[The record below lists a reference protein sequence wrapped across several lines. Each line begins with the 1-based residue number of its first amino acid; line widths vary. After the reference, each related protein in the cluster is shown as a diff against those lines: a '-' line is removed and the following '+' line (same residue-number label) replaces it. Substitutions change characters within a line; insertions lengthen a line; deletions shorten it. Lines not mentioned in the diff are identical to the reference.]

1 MGTYLNPGNSSFKQA
16 VISKIYVDKTELIKH
31 TNELMDTLQRF
42 ICISR
47 PRRFGKS
54 IAANML
60 AAYYTKGCDSSEIF
74 DRYNISKA
82 ENYRDFLNQYNRC
95 CRMIVARIKT

>member
-1 MGTYLNPGNSSFKQA
+1 MGIYLNPGNDNFQIACNSE
-16 VISKIYVDKTELIKH
+16 IYVDKTGMIKH
-31 TNELMDTLQRF
+31 TNRMICTQQRF

-60 AAYYTKGCDSSEIF
+60 AAYYGKDCDSALK
-74 DRYNISKA
+74 NG
-82 ENYRDFLNQYNRC
+82 L
-95 CRMIVARIKT
+95 